1 MFQKWKD
8 RARSIRSRAFALYFA
23 YRDPRIPWY
32 AKALIALV
40 VAYAFSPIDLIP
52 DFIPILGYIDD
63 LILLPLGI
71 TIAIRMIPKE
81 VLEESIIKAESL
93 LSERKPRNWVV
104 AGLIMGIWL
113 LLFVFVAITIF
124 KRLMG

>member
-104 AGLIMGIWL
+104 AGLIIGIWL